1 MSPTN
6 DFFSGMFRTFGFPSN
21 PFLSGFG
28 NDAAATAAAA
38 AASAP
43 NVRLVQT
50 PAAGTANMQELVRQN
65 LESQIKLFTAMTACG
80 LASTEK
86 VIELNMNAARTSV
99 EENATL
105 ANQVLASQSTSDLQL
120 ILAALPQATSTKAIA
135 YGHHLTSIA
144 ADACTEIA
152 RSTQSEVSDMTNRF
166 CSLIDQ
172 ASRNLPAGS
181 ANVAA
186 LTKAV
191 MTTANSGYEQVVK
204 TAEQAA
210 HTLEENAEHI
220 VNNAVENTARTTGG
234 SGRGRTH

>member
-1 MSPTN
+1 MSSTN
-6 DFFSGMFRTFGFPSN
+6 DFFSSMFRTYGFPAN
-21 PFLSGFG
+21 PFLSGVG
-28 NDAAATAAAA
+28 SEAAAA
-38 AASAP
+38 AAAAP
-43 NVRLVQT
+43 GIR
-50 PAAGTANMQELVRQN
+50 NMQAPPAGAASMQEMIRQN
-65 LESQIKLFTAMTACG
+65 LESQIKLFAAMTACT

-99 EENATL
+99 QENSTI
-105 ANQVLASQSTSDLQL
+105 ANQILASQSSNDLQL
-120 ILAALPQATSTKAIA
+120 IFAALPQATSTKAVA

-152 RSTQSEVSDMTNRF
+152 RSTQSEVAEMTDRI

-172 ASRNLPAGS
+172 AARNLPAGS
-181 ANVAA
+181 ENMAA

-210 HTLEENAEHI
+210 HTIEENAEHI

-234 SGRGRTH
+234 NGSRRHH

>member
-1 MSPTN
+1 MSTTN
-6 DFFSGMFRTFGFPSN
+6 DFFSSMFRTFGFPAN
-21 PFLSGFG
+21 PSLSSAGSEA
-28 NDAAATAAAA
+28 AAATGATSGIRNMKAPSTG
-38 AASAP
+38 AAS
-43 NVRLVQT
+43 
-50 PAAGTANMQELVRQN
+50 MQDMIRQQ
-65 LESQIKLFTAMTACG
+65 LESHIKLCHAMTACA

-99 EENATL
+99 QENSTL
-105 ANQVLASQSTSDLQL
+105 ANQVLASQSSNDLQV
-120 ILAALPQATSTKAIA
+120 ILAALPQATSTKAVA

-152 RSTQSEVSDMTNRF
+152 RSTQSEVAEMTDRL

-181 ANVAA
+181 ENMAA

-191 MTTANSGYEQVVK
+191 MTTASSGYEQVVK

-210 HTLEENAEHI
+210 HTIEENAEHI
-220 VNNAVENTARTTGG
+220 VNNAVETTARTTGG
-234 SGRGRTH
+234 NGTRRHH

>member
-1 MSPTN
+1 MSSTN
-6 DFFSGMFRTFGFPSN
+6 DFFSSMFRSFGFPAN
-21 PFLSGFG
+21 PFLSGAG
-28 NDAAATAAAA
+28 SEAAGAAA
-38 AASAP
+38 AAS
-43 NVRLVQT
+43 NVRNMQA
-50 PAAGTANMQELVRQN
+50 PAAGAPNMHDMIRQN
-65 LESQIKLFTAMTACG
+65 LESQIKLFTAMTACT

-99 EENATL
+99 QENSTL
-105 ANQVLASQSTSDLQL
+105 ANQVLASQSTNDLQL
-120 ILAALPQATSTKAIA
+120 IFAALPQATSTKAVA

-144 ADACTEIA
+144 ADACTEIV
-152 RSTQSEVSDMTNRF
+152 RSTQSEVAEMTDRI
-166 CSLIDQ
+166 CSLVDQ

-181 ANVAA
+181 ENMAA

-210 HTLEENAEHI
+210 HTIEENAEHI

-234 SGRGRTH
+234 SGSRRPH

>member
-1 MSPTN
+1 MSSTN
-6 DFFSGMFRTFGFPSN
+6 DFFSSMFRAFGFPAN
-21 PFLSGFG
+21 PFPSGSG
-28 NDAAATAAAA
+28 KEAATTAAASNIRNIQ
-38 AASAP
+38 AS
-43 NVRLVQT
+43 T
-50 PAAGTANMQELVRQN
+50 AGAANMQDMIRQN
-65 LESQIKLFTAMTACG
+65 LESQLKLFSAMTACT

-99 EENATL
+99 QENATL
-105 ANQVLASQSTSDLQL
+105 ANQVLASQSTNDLQL
-120 ILAALPQATSTKAIA
+120 IFGALPQATSTKAVA

-152 RSTQSEVSDMTNRF
+152 RSTQSEVSEMTNRI

-181 ANVAA
+181 ENVAA

-210 HTLEENAEHI
+210 HTIEENAEHI

-234 SGRGRTH
+234 SGSRRPH